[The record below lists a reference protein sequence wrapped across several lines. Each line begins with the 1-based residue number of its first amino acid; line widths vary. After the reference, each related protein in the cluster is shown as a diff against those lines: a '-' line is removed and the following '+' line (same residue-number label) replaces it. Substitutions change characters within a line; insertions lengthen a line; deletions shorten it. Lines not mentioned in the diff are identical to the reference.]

1 MSDRSA
7 LVAALKVQ
15 LARVE
20 ADLRAR
26 TDDQDVAWAKQ
37 LRAEYEAARVAGRT
51 ALSWSVWRDGEVALA
66 GVAWVLGTVFVRF
79 CEDNGLLDRVWIAA
93 PGHRQL
99 EATDAE
105 TVFYQADP
113 ARNTRDWLRD
123 AFGALT
129 AYPATVGLVDPAHSP
144 VWSAPLGADACAD
157 LLAFWRTQHADGS
170 LVWSLADPDWDTR
183 FLGDV
188 YQDLSVFAKK
198 KFALLQT
205 PDFVEEF
212 ILDRT
217 LDPALTAVPLAELR
231 LIDPTCGSGHFLLGA
246 FARIHAAWL
255 AEAPGMDA
263 RVRVQHVLAAVN
275 GVDINPF
282 AVAIARFRL
291 MLVAMRACGATRLA
305 GAPAFTPQVA
315 VADSLL
321 AGNPQDGTQGELEFA
336 DNPYAVLNAHR
347 YAAED
352 VDEYPGIL
360 ARRSYHVVVGN
371 PPYITVKDPALNAA
385 YRQRFDTCHRQ
396 YALTVPF
403 MELFFDLAIRGIG
416 RPVGWVGQITSNS
429 FMKREFGKKLI
440 EDMLSGVDPLN
451 PVDLLDVI
459 DTSGAYIPGHGTPTV
474 ILIGRR
480 QRPARDTV
488 HAALGV
494 RGEPG
499 QPADA
504 SRGLVWSEIVG
515 HINDTDDYNGDY
527 VTVTDLPRATL
538 AHHPW
543 SLSGGGAGGVKAHLD
558 SAGTGRLRDRMV
570 SSGRTTH
577 TGADEVYFAP
587 RGTWRRRGIPRESY
601 VSLVE
606 GENLRD
612 FSLALV
618 TEAVFPYDDKLR
630 AALTAPVGKH
640 LKSFRPIL
648 RQRREP
654 GGTHEQIGLTWYE
667 WSRWHP
673 ERFSVPLG
681 IAFAFVATHN
691 HFVLDRGGKVFN
703 RSAPVIKLP
712 AEANLADHLGLL
724 GVLNSSVAC
733 FWLKQVS
740 HNKGEG
746 GGARVD
752 AGYAAMGSET
762 WKDTYEF
769 TGTKLQE
776 FPLPSSLPVGY
787 GHVLDALAQEAAD
800 LLPAAVLACVDA
812 GVAPSRGMLD
822 DARRRW
828 LGVRAQMVGWQEE
841 LDWHTYRLYGLLDDD
856 LTYTPPPVVPPALD
870 ATTDA
875 VPDEPTETVPDEA
888 TDADPDSAT
897 TAVPDAARDA
907 LPDQR
912 TDTDLDGTT
921 SAVSGDATAAAG
933 VGVGAPPAVLA
944 DSGAVMLGGSAAV
957 MPSGSVAMLPPVVLG
972 QRAFEIVLAR
982 RMAAGAESSE
992 WFARHGSTP
1001 ITDIPSGWPND
1012 YRDLVQQRID
1022 VIAANPSI
1030 KLLERPEF
1038 KRRWATEAWE
1048 SMETTALTGFVLDRL
1063 EAPGLWSG
1071 PGGPAIRS
1079 VAQIADAVRHDGQ
1092 VQGALSLLFGVDA
1105 DRVKAIGVLMA
1116 GEAVPFLAAYRYKPS
1131 GLIKRAEW
1139 EAVWESQRREDAG
1152 ETVDIP
1158 VPPKYAPA
1166 DFVKPTFWKA
1176 RGKLDVP
1183 KERFIAYPGAEQT
1196 NDPTPVYGWAG
1207 WDHGQTAQALAAML
1221 VERAD
1226 VAGWEPDRLT
1236 PLLAGLAELEPWLV
1250 QWHHEYDPEFG
1261 ASLADDITSL
1271 LDDRLN
1277 TAGITRND
1285 AYHWRPPTP
1294 AARRHKATT

>member
-1 MSDRSA
+1 MVDRVA
-7 LVAALKVQ
+7 LVAALRVQ
-15 LARVE
+15 LGRVE

-26 TDDQDVAWAKQ
+26 SDDPDVPWARG
-37 LRAEYEAARVAGRT
+37 LRAEYEAARAAGRT

-93 PGHRQL
+93 PGRRQL

-113 ARNTRDWLRD
+113 SRNTRDWLRD
-123 AFGALT
+123 AFTALT
-129 AYPATVGLVDPAHSP
+129 AYPATQGLVDPAHSP

-170 LVWSLADPDWDTR
+170 LVWSLADPGWDTR

-217 LDPALTAVPLAELR
+217 LDPALVAVPLAELR

-305 GAPAFTPQVA
+305 GAPAFTPRVA

-321 AGNPQDGTQGELEFA
+321 AGAPKQGELDFGG
-336 DNPYAVLNAHR
+336 DDPYAVLNSHR

-371 PPYITVKDPALNAA
+371 PPYITVKDPALNTA
-385 YRQRFDTCHRQ
+385 YRQRFSTCHRQ

-403 MELFFDLAIRGIG
+403 MELFFDLAIRGNG
-416 RPVGWVGQITSNS
+416 RPAGWVGQITSNS
-429 FMKREFGKKLI
+429 FMKREFGSKLI

-480 QRPARDTV
+480 QRPTRDTV
-488 HAALGV
+488 HAVLGV

-504 SRGLVWSEIVG
+504 SQGLVWTEIVG
-515 HINDTDDYNGDY
+515 HIDDTDGYDGNY
-527 VTVTDLPRATL
+527 VTVTDLPRETL

-543 SLSGGGAGGVKAHLD
+543 SLSGGGAGEVKAHLD
-558 SAGTGRLRDRMV
+558 SAGTGRLGDRMV

-577 TGADEVYFAP
+577 TGADEVYFFPTSA
-587 RGTWRRRGIPRESY
+587 TA
-601 VSLVE
+601 SLH
-606 GENLRD
+606 LRD
-612 FSLALV
+612 QSVPVVFGEEV
-618 TEAVFPYDDKLR
+618 RDFRVEPVNRVVFPYDHRGEPIDIQQDTFKYLWPRRKVLVSQIDFSQTKAQRGLR
-630 AALTAPVGKH
+630 WVDHSMFFADRYRTQL
-640 LKSFRPIL
+640 
-648 RQRREP
+648 
-654 GGTHEQIGLTWYE
+654 
-667 WSRWHP
+667 
-673 ERFSVPLG
+673 SV
-681 IAFAFVATHN
+681 AFAFVATHN

-712 AEANLADHLGLL
+712 ADATVADHLGLL

-740 HNKGEG
+740 HKKGGSPESG
-746 GGARVD
+746 GGD
-752 AGYAAMGSET
+752 ST
-762 WKDTYEF
+762 QPWSWTFEF

-776 FPLPSSLPVGY
+776 FPLPASLPVGY
-787 GHVLDALAQEAAD
+787 GYMLDALAHEAAD
-800 LLPAAVLACVDA
+800 LLPAAVLAGLDD
-812 GVAPSRGMLD
+812 GVEPTRSVLD

-828 LGVRAQMVGWQEE
+828 LTVRAQMVGWQEE
-841 LDWHTYRLYGLLDDD
+841 LDWHTYRLNGLLDYD
-856 LTYTPPPVVPPALD
+856 LTYTPPPAIPPELD
-870 ATTDA
+870 A
-875 VPDEPTETVPDEA
+875 A
-888 TDADPDSAT
+888 TDAD
-897 TAVPDAARDA
+897 
-907 LPDQR
+907 
-912 TDTDLDGTT
+912 
-921 SAVSGDATAAAG
+921 SGF
-933 VGVGAPPAVLA
+933 
-944 DSGAVMLGGSAAV
+944 AAV
-957 MPSGSVAMLPPVVLG
+957 LPPVVLG

-982 RMAAGAESSE
+982 RMAAGVESSE

-1001 ITDIPSGWPND
+1001 ITDIPSGWPDD
-1012 YRDLVQQRID
+1012 YAALVQQRID
-1022 VIAANPSI
+1022 VIASNPSI
-1030 KLLERPEF
+1030 RLLERPEF
-1038 KRRWATEAWE
+1038 KRRWAIETWEA
-1048 SMETTALTGFVLDRL
+1048 METTALTGFVLDRL
-1063 EAPGLWSG
+1063 EAPDLWSG
-1071 PGGPAIRS
+1071 PGGPATRS

-1105 DRVKAIGVLMA
+1105 DRVKAIGLLMA

-1183 KERFIAYPGAEQT
+1183 KERFISYPGAEQT

-1207 WDHGQTAQALAAML
+1207 WDHGQAAQALAGML
-1221 VERAD
+1221 VEHAD
-1226 VAGWEPDRLT
+1226 VAGWESDRLT
-1236 PLLAGLAELEPWLV
+1236 PLLAGLAELEPWLA
-1250 QWHHEYDPEFG
+1250 QWHHDYDPEFG

-1277 TAGITRND
+1277 TAGITRDD
-1285 AYHWRPPTP
+1285 AHNWRPPTGKP
-1294 AARRHKATT
+1294 QAVRSV